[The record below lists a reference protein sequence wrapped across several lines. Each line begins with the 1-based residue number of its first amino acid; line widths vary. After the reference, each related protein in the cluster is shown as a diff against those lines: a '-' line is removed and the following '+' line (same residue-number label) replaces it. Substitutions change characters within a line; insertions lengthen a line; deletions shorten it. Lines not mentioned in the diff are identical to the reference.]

1 MRGPLGSGQGSSAVG
16 NRNLIGLGT
25 VAIRFEAVH
34 FTYPGASQA
43 ALRSLSLS
51 LASGELLAVV
61 GPNGSG
67 KSTVAALANGL
78 RVPGEGRVVVDG
90 LCTSEPASVWDIR
103 ARVGLVMQ
111 NPDNQIVGTVVEDDV
126 AFGPENLGVPRGEI
140 RDRVDRALETVG
152 LTGEG
157 RREPHLLSGGQKQ
170 RLAIAGALA
179 MSPAYLVLDEPTA
192 MLDTTGRADVLAVL
206 DRLRDTGVGI
216 MHITHHLADVAAADR
231 VIVLKGGEIAF
242 LGSPAQLMADTARLE
257 GFGLVLPPVGVLAS
271 RLRALG
277 AGVPATA
284 LSAEAIMEALWR

>member
-1 MRGPLGSGQGSSAVG
+1 M
-16 NRNLIGLGT
+16 GLGA

-43 ALRSLSLS
+43 ALRGLS
-51 LASGELLAVV
+51 LALAPGELLAVL

-67 KSTVAALANGL
+67 KSTLAMLANAL
-78 RVPGEGRVVVDG
+78 RVPGEGTVVVDG
-90 LCTSEPASVWDIR
+90 LCTSEPADVWDIR
-103 ARVGLVMQ
+103 SRVGLVMQ

-126 AFGPENLGVPRGEI
+126 AFGPENLGVSRDEI
-140 RDRVDRALETVG
+140 RQRVDRALETVG
-152 LTGEG
+152 LTGSE

-179 MSPAYLVLDEPTA
+179 MQPAYLVLDEPTA

-216 MHITHHLADVAAADR
+216 LHITHHLADVSAADR
-231 VIVLKGGEIAF
+231 VIVLIGGEIAF
-242 LGSPAQLMADTARLE
+242 SGTPAQLMADPSRLE
-257 GFGLVLPPVGVLAS
+257 GFGLALPPAGVLAS

-277 AGVPATA
+277 AAVPATA
-284 LSAEAIMEALWR
+284 LSAEAIVEALWP